1 MRKLVCVV
9 LFSALAAACGGM
21 NEADPTAADE
31 TLESGAAHA
40 LPWSLTPE
48 SEASARGARLRYYG
62 GPVLESAR
70 VVAVLWG
77 KNVDPAVASRIGDFY
92 KDLVSSSYFDW
103 LGEYDTTVPAVD
115 GKPGTGQRIQRGKL
129 AGVFTIAPHAKGAAL
144 SDAQVEKELAA
155 QIRAG
160 KLPKPDAS
168 TVYQLHF
175 PPGVRISMGG
185 SRSCESGGFCG
196 YHSAFRQGRA
206 RVAYAVLPDMS
217 AGSGCD
223 VGCGKSKTAL
233 DLVTAVASHELVEA
247 TTDPEVGLARGLSA
261 PLAWYDA
268 QRGEIGDI
276 CNGSTGKL
284 RAGGASWTV
293 QKEWSNK
300 AGACVLGRGRGA
312 ESEPEG
318 DGG

>member
-1 MRKLVCVV
+1 M
-9 LFSALAAACGGM
+9 
-21 NEADPTAADE
+21 AADE

-40 LPWSLTPE
+40 LPWGLTPE

-77 KNVDPAVASRIGDFY
+77 KSVDPEVASRIGAFY
-92 KDLVSSSYFDW
+92 KDLVASSYFDW

-196 YHSAFRQGRA
+196 YHSAFKVRGKRL
-206 RVAYAVLPDMS
+206 AYSVLPDMS
-217 AGSGCD
+217 DGSGCD
-223 VGCGKSKTAL
+223 TGCGGGSPF
-233 DLVTAVASHELVEA
+233 DRVTQAASHELTEA
-247 TTDPEVGLARGLSA
+247 TTDPEVGLAKGLDA
-261 PLAWYDA
+261 PLAWYDEA
-268 QRGEIGDI
+268 GGEIGDL
-276 CNGSTGKL
+276 CAGKTGRL
-284 RAGGASWTV
+284 RSGGTSYVV
-293 QKEWSNK
+293 QKEWSNS
-300 AGACVLGRGRGA
+300 AGGCVLSHR
-312 ESEPEG
+312 
-318 DGG
+318 